1 VARVRAVLRRSE
13 GLPTHHGIIRA
24 GPLHID
30 LDRRTVLRGLAPIDL
45 TPTEFDLLALLAR
58 EPGRTFTRAHLV
70 DLLYDHAFDGYD
82 RTIDA
87 HIKNLRRKIEPDPRQ
102 PTLILMVYG
111 VGYRF
116 SECGMEDE

>member
-1 VARVRAVLRRSE
+1 MTLAIRELAV
-13 GLPTHHGIIRA
+13 
-24 GPLHID
+24 
-30 LDRRTVLRGLAPIDL
+30 
-45 TPTEFDLLALLAR
+45 LAR

-87 HIKNLRRKIEPDPRQ
+87 HIKNLRRKIEPDPRE
-102 PTLILMVYG
+102 PRLILMVYG

-116 SECGMEDE
+116 TDCGLRIADCGLEEK